1 MADCGLI
8 ISAVNKKSL
17 DGNRRKEM
25 KWRKARRREWENET
39 KGQRRRTNRCIH
51 ILISFIKIIRLIR
64 LRSLATNEAIAQRR
78 RRSGVHT
85 LLKQASVYIY
95 IYICSD
101 TYTVRRSA
109 LGALT
114 GGNGIPL
121 YWNRM
126 SSASADSTPPILL
139 LSPRMCLFLFLRPF
153 IVQQTS
159 PNASETTVRMTWR
172 CDLLILTAL
181 QASNPKNCTRKN
193 PIEDLR
199 SGKCRN

>member
-17 DGNRRKEM
+17 DGSRRKEM

-95 IYICSD
+95 IYAETHTQSEGQ
-101 TYTVRRSA
+101 RSELSREVMGYRSTGTEWVA
-109 LGALT
+109 HQQIQRLLYCYSAPGCAFFFFYVLSLFSKRAQTLQKWPLG
-114 GGNGIPL
+114 
-121 YWNRM
+121 
-126 SSASADSTPPILL
+126 
-139 LSPRMCLFLFLRPF
+139 
-153 IVQQTS
+153 
-159 PNASETTVRMTWR
+159 WR
-172 CDLLILTAL
+172 
-181 QASNPKNCTRKN
+181 
-193 PIEDLR
+193 EDVI
-199 SGKCRN
+199 S

>member
-1 MADCGLI
+1 MRQKG
-8 ISAVNKKSL
+8 K
-17 DGNRRKEM
+17 DGEQID
-25 KWRKARRREWENET
+25 AFT
-39 KGQRRRTNRCIH
+39 
-51 ILISFIKIIRLIR
+51 ILISFIKIIRLIL

-85 LLKQASVYIY
+85 LLKQASVYLSLYIY
-95 IYICSD
+95 IYICCD
-101 TYTVRRSA
+101 THRVRSSA

-159 PNASETTVRMTWR
+159 PNTSEMTVRMTWG
-172 CDLLILTAL
+172 CDLLIL
-181 QASNPKNCTRKN
+181 C
-193 PIEDLR
+193 
-199 SGKCRN
+199 